1 MKRFGFGA
9 MRLPMLD
16 GEVDKAQFC
25 AMIDEFLAA
34 GFTYFDTA
42 HGYLDG
48 KSELAIR
55 DCLCA
60 RYPRESFQLAD
71 KLSAGFFKTR
81 EDVLPLF
88 EEQLRCCGVDYFD
101 YYLIHA
107 MSAERYDFYREV
119 GAFDIIPQLKRE
131 GRVRHFGMSFHDK
144 AEVLD
149 RILTE
154 HPELEFVQLQFNYL
168 DYEDPVVE
176 SRKCYEVCVKHG
188 KRVSVMEPVK
198 GGALSELPADAGAIL
213 DALGGG
219 SHASYALRFAEG
231 FENVYMVLS
240 GMSDL
245 RQVED
250 NIAFMRDFKP
260 LDETELAAVK
270 RVQEIFRSKS
280 LIPCTACRYCTAGCP
295 QHISIPDLFAVMNAK
310 QIHRDWNA
318 DYYYSETYTK
328 SGGRASDCI
337 RCGKCE
343 KVCPQ
348 HLHIRDL
355 LADVAAE
362 FEKKG

>member
-81 EDVLPLF
+81 EEVLPFF
-88 EEQLRCCGVDYFD
+88 EEQLRCTGAGYFD

-188 KRVSVMEPVK
+188 KKVSVMEPVK
-198 GGALSELPADAGAIL
+198 GGALAELPADAGAIL

-219 SHASYALRFAEG
+219 SHASYALRFAES
-231 FENVYMVLS
+231 FDNVFMVLS
-240 GMSDL
+240 GMSTL
-245 RQVED
+245 EQ
-250 NIAFMRDFKP
+250 MRDNLATMSDFRP
-260 LDETELAAVK
+260 LDDAELAAVHK
-270 RVQEIFRSKS
+270 VAATLRGKGA
-280 LIPCTACRYCTAGCP
+280 IPCTACRYCTAGCP
-295 QHISIPDLFAVMNAK
+295 AGIDIPSCFSCFNSKRMFGRP
-310 QIHRDWNA
+310 QS
-318 DYYYSETYTK
+318 SERYAELTK
-328 SGGRASDCI
+328 NGSGPNDCI
-337 RCGKCE
+337 GCGQCE
-343 KVCPQ
+343 EACPQ
-348 HLHIRDL
+348 HLKVREL
-355 LADVAAE
+355 LREVAAE
-362 FEKKG
+362 FGEG

>member
-9 MRLPMLD
+9 MRLPMVN
-16 GEVDKAQFC
+16 GEVDKEQFN

-48 KSELAIR
+48 KSETAIR
-55 DCLCA
+55 DCLAA
-60 RYPRESFQLAD
+60 RYPRESFVLAN

-88 EEQLRCCGVDYFD
+88 AEQLRCCGVDYFD

-107 MSAERYDFYREV
+107 MSGERYDLYRDC
-119 GAFDIIPQLKRE
+119 GAFEIIPQLKRE

-154 HPELEFVQLQFNYL
+154 QPELEFVQLQFNYL

-198 GGALSELPADAGAIL
+198 GGALAELPADAGAIL

-240 GMSDL
+240 GMSSIE
-245 RQVED
+245 Q
-250 NIAFMRDFKP
+250 MRDNLATMSDFRP
-260 LDETELAAVK
+260 LDATELAAVRK
-270 RVQEIFRSKS
+270 VAETLRGKGA
-280 LIPCTACRYCTAGCP
+280 IPCTACRYCTSGCP
-295 QHISIPDLFAVMNAK
+295 MGIDIPSFFSCYNSKVMFGRP
-310 QIHRDWNA
+310 QS
-318 DYYYSETYTK
+318 SERYAELIKNGT
-328 SGGRASDCI
+328 GPNDCMA
-337 RCGKCE
+337 CGHCE
-343 KVCPQ
+343 EVCPQ
-348 HLHIRDL
+348 HLRVRSL
-355 LADVAAE
+355 LRDVAEE
-362 FEKKG
+362 FDA

>member
-81 EDVLPLF
+81 EEVLPFF
-88 EEQLRCCGVDYFD
+88 EEQLRCTGAGYFD

-188 KRVSVMEPVK
+188 KKVSVMEPVK
-198 GGALSELPADAGAIL
+198 GGALAELPADAGAIL

-219 SHASYALRFAEG
+219 SHASYALRFAES
-231 FENVYMVLS
+231 FDNVFMVLS
-240 GMSDL
+240 GMSTL
-245 RQVED
+245 EQ
-250 NIAFMRDFKP
+250 MRDN
-260 LDETELAAVK
+260 LATTSARWTTRNSPRFIK
-270 RVQEIFRSKS
+270 SPPPCAARGRS
-280 LIPCTACRYCTAGCP
+280 PAPPAATAPRAAP
-295 QHISIPDLFAVMNAK
+295 
-310 QIHRDWNA
+310 
-318 DYYYSETYTK
+318 
-328 SGGRASDCI
+328 RASTS
-337 RCGKCE
+337 
-343 KVCPQ
+343 P
-348 HLHIRDL
+348 
-355 LADVAAE
+355 AASPASTPSACSAAR
-362 FEKKG
+362 KALSATRS

>member
-81 EDVLPLF
+81 EEVLPFF
-88 EEQLRCCGVDYFD
+88 EEQLRCTGAGYFD

-119 GAFDIIPQLKRE
+119 GALDIIPQLKRE

-188 KRVSVMEPVK
+188 KKVSVMEPVK
-198 GGALSELPADAGAIL
+198 GGALAELPADAGAIL
-213 DALGGG
+213 NALGGG
-219 SHASYALRFAEG
+219 SHASYALRFAES
-231 FENVYMVLS
+231 FDNVFMVLS
-240 GMSDL
+240 GMSTL
-245 RQVED
+245 EQ
-250 NIAFMRDFKP
+250 MRDNLATMSDFRP
-260 LDETELAAVK
+260 LDDAELTAVHKVAATLRGK
-270 RVQEIFRSKS
+270 GA
-280 LIPCTACRYCTAGCP
+280 IPCTACRYCTSGCP
-295 QHISIPDLFAVMNAK
+295 AGIDIPSCFSCFNSKRMFGRP
-310 QIHRDWNA
+310 QS
-318 DYYYSETYTK
+318 SERYAELTK
-328 SGGRASDCI
+328 NGSGPNDCI
-337 RCGKCE
+337 GCGQCE
-343 KVCPQ
+343 EACPQ
-348 HLHIRDL
+348 HLKVREL
-355 LADVAAE
+355 LREVAAE
-362 FEKKG
+362 FGEG

>member
-9 MRLPMLD
+9 MRLPMID
-16 GEVDKAQFC
+16 GEVDKAQFN

-48 KSELAIR
+48 KSETAIR
-55 DCLCA
+55 DCLAA
-60 RYPRESFQLAD
+60 RYPRESFVLAN
-71 KLSAGFFKTR
+71 KLSAGLFKTR

-107 MSAERYDFYREV
+107 MSAERYDLYRDC
-119 GAFDIIPQLKRE
+119 GAFEIIPQLKRE

-149 RILTE
+149 RILSE
-154 HPELEFVQLQFNYL
+154 QPELEFVQLQFNYL

-198 GGALSELPADAGAIL
+198 GGALAELPEDAGAIL

-240 GMSDL
+240 GMSSIE
-245 RQVED
+245 Q
-250 NIAFMRDFKP
+250 MRDNLATMSDFRP
-260 LDETELAAVK
+260 LDETELAAVRK
-270 RVQEIFRSKS
+270 VSETLRGKGA
-280 LIPCTACRYCTAGCP
+280 IPCTACRYCTSGCP
-295 QHISIPDLFAVMNAK
+295 MGIDIPSFFSCYNSKVMFGRP
-310 QIHRDWNA
+310 QS
-318 DYYYSETYTK
+318 SERYAELVKKGT
-328 SGGRASDCI
+328 GPNDCMT
-337 RCGKCE
+337 CGHCE
-343 KVCPQ
+343 EVCPQ
-348 HLHIRDL
+348 HLRIRSL
-355 LADVAAE
+355 LRDVAEE
-362 FEKKG
+362 FDA

>member
-9 MRLPMLD
+9 MRLPMVN
-16 GEVDKAQFC
+16 GEVDKEQFN

-42 HGYLDG
+42 HGYIDG
-48 KSELAIR
+48 KSETAIR
-55 DCLCA
+55 DCLAA
-60 RYPRESFQLAD
+60 RYPRESFVLAN

-107 MSAERYDFYREV
+107 MSGERYDLYRDC
-119 GAFDIIPQLKRE
+119 GAFEIIPQLKRE

-154 HPELEFVQLQFNYL
+154 QPELEFVQLQFNYL

-198 GGALSELPADAGAIL
+198 GGALSELTADAGAIL

-240 GMSDL
+240 GMSSIE
-245 RQVED
+245 Q
-250 NIAFMRDFKP
+250 MRDNLATMSDFRP
-260 LDETELAAVK
+260 LDETELAAVRK
-270 RVQEIFRSKS
+270 VAETLRGKGA
-280 LIPCTACRYCTAGCP
+280 IPCTACRYCTSGCAMGIDIPSFFSCYNSKVMFGRP
-295 QHISIPDLFAVMNAK
+295 QS
-310 QIHRDWNA
+310 
-318 DYYYSETYTK
+318 SERYAELIKNGT
-328 SGGRASDCI
+328 GPNDCMA
-337 RCGKCE
+337 CGHCE
-343 KVCPQ
+343 EVCPQ
-348 HLHIRDL
+348 HLRVRSL
-355 LADVAAE
+355 LRDVAEE
-362 FEKKG
+362 FDA

>member
-9 MRLPMLD
+9 MRLPMVN
-16 GEVDKAQFC
+16 GEVDKEQFN

-42 HGYLDG
+42 HGYIDG
-48 KSELAIR
+48 KSETAIR
-55 DCLCA
+55 DCLAA
-60 RYPRESFQLAD
+60 RYPRESFVLAN

-107 MSAERYDFYREV
+107 MSGERYDLYRDC
-119 GAFDIIPQLKRE
+119 GAFEIIPQLKRE

-154 HPELEFVQLQFNYL
+154 QPELEFVQLQFNYL

-240 GMSDL
+240 GMSSIE
-245 RQVED
+245 Q
-250 NIAFMRDFKP
+250 MRDNLATMSDFRP
-260 LDETELAAVK
+260 LDETELAAVRK
-270 RVQEIFRSKS
+270 VAETLRGKGA
-280 LIPCTACRYCTAGCP
+280 IPCTACRYCTSGCP
-295 QHISIPDLFAVMNAK
+295 MGIDIPSFFSCYNSKVMFGRPQSSERYAELIK
-310 QIHRDWNA
+310 DGAGPRDCVA
-318 DYYYSETYTK
+318 
-328 SGGRASDCI
+328 
-337 RCGKCE
+337 CGQCE
-343 KVCPQ
+343 EVCPQ
-348 HLHIRDL
+348 HLRVRSL
-355 LADVAAE
+355 LRDVAEE
-362 FEKKG
+362 FDA

>member
-9 MRLPMLD
+9 MRLPMVN
-16 GEVDKAQFC
+16 GEVDKEQFN

-48 KSELAIR
+48 KSETAIR
-55 DCLCA
+55 DCLA
-60 RYPRESFQLAD
+60 ERYPRESFVLAN

-81 EDVLPLF
+81 DDVLPLF

-107 MSAERYDFYREV
+107 MSGERYDLYRDC
-119 GAFDIIPQLKRE
+119 GAFEIIPQLKCE

-154 HPELEFVQLQFNYL
+154 QPELEFVQLQFNYL

-240 GMSDL
+240 GMSSIE
-245 RQVED
+245 Q
-250 NIAFMRDFKP
+250 MRDNLATMSDFRP
-260 LDETELAAVK
+260 LDETELASVRKVAETLRGK
-270 RVQEIFRSKS
+270 GA
-280 LIPCTACRYCTAGCP
+280 IPCTACRYCTSGCP
-295 QHISIPDLFAVMNAK
+295 MGIDIPSFFSCYNSKVMFGRP
-310 QIHRDWNA
+310 QS
-318 DYYYSETYTK
+318 SERYAELIKNGT
-328 SGGRASDCI
+328 GPNDCMA
-337 RCGKCE
+337 CGHCE
-343 KVCPQ
+343 EVCPQ
-348 HLHIRDL
+348 HLRVRSL
-355 LADVAAE
+355 LRDVAEE
-362 FEKKG
+362 FDA

>member
-9 MRLPMLD
+9 MRLPMVN
-16 GEVDKAQFC
+16 GEVDKEQFN

-48 KSELAIR
+48 KSETAIR
-55 DCLCA
+55 DCLAA
-60 RYPRESFQLAD
+60 RYPRESFVLAN

-107 MSAERYDFYREV
+107 MNAERYDMYREC
-119 GAFDIIPQLKRE
+119 GAFEIIPQLRSE

-149 RILTE
+149 RILSE
-154 HPELEFVQLQFNYL
+154 QPELEFVQLQFNYL

-198 GGALSELPADAGAIL
+198 GGALAELPADAGAIL

-240 GMSDL
+240 GMSSIE
-245 RQVED
+245 Q
-250 NIAFMRDFKP
+250 MRDNLATMSDFRP
-260 LDETELAAVK
+260 LDETELAAVRNVAETLRGK
-270 RVQEIFRSKS
+270 GA
-280 LIPCTACRYCTAGCP
+280 IPCTACRYCTSGCP
-295 QHISIPDLFAVMNAK
+295 MGIDIPSFFSCYNSKVMFGRP
-310 QIHRDWNA
+310 QS
-318 DYYYSETYTK
+318 SERYAELIKNGT
-328 SGGRASDCI
+328 GPNDCMA
-337 RCGKCE
+337 CGQCE
-343 KVCPQ
+343 EVCPQ
-348 HLHIRDL
+348 HLRVRSL
-355 LADVAAE
+355 LRDVAEE
-362 FEKKG
+362 FDA

>member
-9 MRLPMLD
+9 MRLPMVN
-16 GEVDKAQFC
+16 GEVDKEQFN

-48 KSELAIR
+48 KSETAIR
-55 DCLCA
+55 DCLAA
-60 RYPRESFQLAD
+60 RYPRESFVLAN

-81 EDVLPLF
+81 DDVLPLF

-107 MSAERYDFYREV
+107 MSGERYDLYRDC
-119 GAFDIIPQLKRE
+119 GAFEIIPQLKRE
-131 GRVRHFGMSFHDK
+131 GRVLHFGMSFHDK
-144 AEVLD
+144 SEVLD

-154 HPELEFVQLQFNYL
+154 QPELEFVQLQFNYL

-240 GMSDL
+240 GMSSIE
-245 RQVED
+245 Q
-250 NIAFMRDFKP
+250 MRDNLATMSDFRP
-260 LDETELAAVK
+260 LDETELAAVRK
-270 RVQEIFRSKS
+270 VAETLRGKGA
-280 LIPCTACRYCTAGCP
+280 IPCTACRYCTSGCP
-295 QHISIPDLFAVMNAK
+295 MGIDIPSFFSCYNSKVMFGRP
-310 QIHRDWNA
+310 QS
-318 DYYYSETYTK
+318 SERYAELIKNGT
-328 SGGRASDCI
+328 GPNDCMA
-337 RCGKCE
+337 CGHCE
-343 KVCPQ
+343 EVCPQ
-348 HLHIRDL
+348 HLRVRSL
-355 LADVAAE
+355 LRDVAEE
-362 FEKKG
+362 FDA

>member
-9 MRLPMLD
+9 MRLPMVN
-16 GEVDKAQFC
+16 GEVDKEQFN

-48 KSELAIR
+48 KSETAIR
-55 DCLCA
+55 DCLAA
-60 RYPRESFQLAD
+60 RYPRESFVLAN

-107 MSAERYDFYREV
+107 MSGERYDLYRDC
-119 GAFDIIPQLKRE
+119 GAFEIIPQLKRE

-154 HPELEFVQLQFNYL
+154 QPELEFVQLQFNYL

-240 GMSDL
+240 GMSSIE
-245 RQVED
+245 Q
-250 NIAFMRDFKP
+250 MRDNLATMSDFRP
-260 LDETELAAVK
+260 LDETELAAVRK
-270 RVQEIFRSKS
+270 VAETLRGKDA
-280 LIPCTACRYCTAGCP
+280 IPCTACRYCTSGCP
-295 QHISIPDLFAVMNAK
+295 MGIDIPSFFSCYNSKVMFGRP
-310 QIHRDWNA
+310 QS
-318 DYYYSETYTK
+318 SERYAELIKNGT
-328 SGGRASDCI
+328 GPNDCMA
-337 RCGKCE
+337 CGHCE
-343 KVCPQ
+343 EVCPQ
-348 HLHIRDL
+348 HLRVRSL
-355 LADVAAE
+355 LRDVAEE
-362 FEKKG
+362 FDA

>member
-9 MRLPMLD
+9 MRLPMVN
-16 GEVDKAQFC
+16 GEVDKEQFN

-48 KSELAIR
+48 KSETAIR
-55 DCLCA
+55 DCLAA
-60 RYPRESFQLAD
+60 RYPRESFVLAN

-81 EDVLPLF
+81 EGVLPLF

-107 MSAERYDFYREV
+107 MSGERYDLYRDC
-119 GAFDIIPQLKRE
+119 GAFEIIPQLKRE

-154 HPELEFVQLQFNYL
+154 QPELEFVQLQFNYL

-198 GGALSELPADAGAIL
+198 GGALSELPAYAGAIL

-240 GMSDL
+240 GMSSIE
-245 RQVED
+245 Q
-250 NIAFMRDFKP
+250 MRDNLATMSDFRP
-260 LDETELAAVK
+260 LDETELAAVRK
-270 RVQEIFRSKS
+270 VAETLRGKGA
-280 LIPCTACRYCTAGCP
+280 IPCTACRYCTSGCP
-295 QHISIPDLFAVMNAK
+295 MGIDIPSFFSCYNSKVMFGRP
-310 QIHRDWNA
+310 QS
-318 DYYYSETYTK
+318 SERYAELIKNGT
-328 SGGRASDCI
+328 GPNDCMA
-337 RCGKCE
+337 CGHCE
-343 KVCPQ
+343 EVCPQ
-348 HLHIRDL
+348 HLRVRSL
-355 LADVAAE
+355 LRDVAEE
-362 FEKKG
+362 FDA

>member
-9 MRLPMLD
+9 MRLPMVN
-16 GEVDKAQFC
+16 GEVDKEQFN

-48 KSELAIR
+48 KSETAIR
-55 DCLCA
+55 DCLAA
-60 RYPRESFQLAD
+60 RYPRESFVLAN

-107 MSAERYDFYREV
+107 MSGERYDLYRDC
-119 GAFDIIPQLKRE
+119 GAFEIIPQLKRE
-131 GRVRHFGMSFHDK
+131 GRARHFGMSFHDK

-154 HPELEFVQLQFNYL
+154 QPELEFVQLQFNYL

-198 GGALSELPADAGAIL
+198 GGALAELPADAGTIL

-240 GMSDL
+240 GMSSIE
-245 RQVED
+245 Q
-250 NIAFMRDFKP
+250 MRDNLATMSDFRP
-260 LDETELAAVK
+260 LDETELAAVRK
-270 RVQEIFRSKS
+270 VAETLRGKGA
-280 LIPCTACRYCTAGCP
+280 IPCTACRYCTSGCP
-295 QHISIPDLFAVMNAK
+295 MGIDIPSFFSCYNSKVMFGRP
-310 QIHRDWNA
+310 QS
-318 DYYYSETYTK
+318 SERYAELIKNGT
-328 SGGRASDCI
+328 GPNDCMA
-337 RCGKCE
+337 CGHCE
-343 KVCPQ
+343 EVCPQ
-348 HLHIRDL
+348 HLRVRSL
-355 LADVAAE
+355 LRDVAEE
-362 FEKKG
+362 FDA

>member
-9 MRLPMLD
+9 MRLPMVN
-16 GEVDKAQFC
+16 GEVDKEQFN

-48 KSELAIR
+48 KSETAIR
-55 DCLCA
+55 DCLA
-60 RYPRESFQLAD
+60 ERYPRESFVLAN

-81 EDVLPLF
+81 DDVLPLF

-107 MSAERYDFYREV
+107 MSGERYDLYRDC
-119 GAFDIIPQLKRE
+119 GAFEIIPQLKCE

-154 HPELEFVQLQFNYL
+154 QPELEFVQLQFNYL

-198 GGALSELPADAGAIL
+198 GGALAELPADAGAIL

-240 GMSDL
+240 GMSSIE
-245 RQVED
+245 Q
-250 NIAFMRDFKP
+250 MRDNLATMSDFRP
-260 LDETELAAVK
+260 LDETELAAVRK
-270 RVQEIFRSKS
+270 VAETLRGKGA
-280 LIPCTACRYCTAGCP
+280 IPCTACRYCTSGCP
-295 QHISIPDLFAVMNAK
+295 MGIDIPSFFSCYNSKVMFGRP
-310 QIHRDWNA
+310 QS
-318 DYYYSETYTK
+318 SERYAELIKNGT
-328 SGGRASDCI
+328 GPNDCMA
-337 RCGKCE
+337 CGHCE
-343 KVCPQ
+343 EVCPQ
-348 HLHIRDL
+348 HLRVRSL
-355 LADVAAE
+355 LRDVAEE
-362 FEKKG
+362 FDA

>member
-9 MRLPMLD
+9 MRLPMVN
-16 GEVDKAQFC
+16 GEVDKEQFN

-48 KSELAIR
+48 KSETAIR
-55 DCLCA
+55 DCLAA
-60 RYPRESFQLAD
+60 RYPRESFVLAN

-107 MSAERYDFYREV
+107 MSGERYDLYRDC
-119 GAFDIIPQLKRE
+119 GAFEIIPQLKRE

-154 HPELEFVQLQFNYL
+154 QPELEFVQLQFNYL

-240 GMSDL
+240 GMSSIE
-245 RQVED
+245 Q
-250 NIAFMRDFKP
+250 MRDNLATMSDFRP
-260 LDETELAAVK
+260 LDETELAAVRK
-270 RVQEIFRSKS
+270 VAETLRGKGA
-280 LIPCTACRYCTAGCP
+280 IPCTACRYCTSGCP
-295 QHISIPDLFAVMNAK
+295 MGIDIPSFFSCYNSKVMFSRP
-310 QIHRDWNA
+310 QS
-318 DYYYSETYTK
+318 SERYAELIKNGT
-328 SGGRASDCI
+328 GPNDCMA
-337 RCGKCE
+337 CGHCE
-343 KVCPQ
+343 EVCPQ
-348 HLHIRDL
+348 HLRVRSL
-355 LADVAAE
+355 LRDVAEE
-362 FEKKG
+362 FDA

>member
-81 EDVLPLF
+81 EEVLPFF
-88 EEQLRCCGVDYFD
+88 EEQLRCTGAGYFD

-188 KRVSVMEPVK
+188 KKVSVMEPVK
-198 GGALSELPADAGAIL
+198 GGALAELPADAGAIL

-219 SHASYALRFAEG
+219 SHASYALRFAES
-231 FENVYMVLS
+231 FDNVFMVLS
-240 GMSDL
+240 GMSTL
-245 RQVED
+245 EQ
-250 NIAFMRDFKP
+250 MRDNLATMSDFRP
-260 LDETELAAVK
+260 LDDAELAAVHK
-270 RVQEIFRSKS
+270 VAATLRGKGA
-280 LIPCTACRYCTAGCP
+280 IPCTACRYCVDHCPRHLDIPGLLALYNEHTFTGGGFIAPMAVEALPEEKRPAACIGCR
-295 QHISIPDLFAVMNAK
+295 S
-310 QIHRDWNA
+310 
-318 DYYYSETYTK
+318 
-328 SGGRASDCI
+328 
-337 RCGKCE
+337 CE
-343 KVCPQ
+343 AVCPQ
-348 HLHIRDL
+348 QLKISEA
-355 LADVAAE
+355 LADFAR
-362 FEKKG
+362 KLG

>member
-9 MRLPMLD
+9 MRLPMVN
-16 GEVDKAQFC
+16 GEVDKEQFN

-48 KSELAIR
+48 KSETAIR
-55 DCLCA
+55 DCLAA
-60 RYPRESFQLAD
+60 RYPRESFVLAN

-88 EEQLRCCGVDYFD
+88 AEQLRCCGVDYFD

-107 MSAERYDFYREV
+107 MSGERYDLYRDC
-119 GAFDIIPQLKRE
+119 GAFEIIPQLKRE

-154 HPELEFVQLQFNYL
+154 QPELEFVQLQFNYL

-198 GGALSELPADAGAIL
+198 GGALAELPADAGAQVF
-213 DALGGG
+213 LG
-219 SHASYALRFAEG
+219 Y
-231 FENVYMVLS
+231 
-240 GMSDL
+240 
-245 RQVED
+245 
-250 NIAFMRDFKP
+250 
-260 LDETELAAVK
+260 K
-270 RVQEIFRSKS
+270 RIQ
-280 LIPCTACRYCTAGCP
+280 
-295 QHISIPDLFAVMNAK
+295 
-310 QIHRDWNA
+310 
-318 DYYYSETYTK
+318 
-328 SGGRASDCI
+328 
-337 RCGKCE
+337 
-343 KVCPQ
+343 
-348 HLHIRDL
+348 
-355 LADVAAE
+355 
-362 FEKKG
+362 

>member
-9 MRLPMLD
+9 MRLPMVN
-16 GEVDKAQFC
+16 GEVDKEQFN

-48 KSELAIR
+48 KSETAIR
-55 DCLCA
+55 DCLAA
-60 RYPRESFQLAD
+60 RYPRESFVLAN

-107 MSAERYDFYREV
+107 MSGERYDLYRDC
-119 GAFDIIPQLKRE
+119 GAFEIIPQLKRE

-154 HPELEFVQLQFNYL
+154 QPELEFVQLQFNYL

-198 GGALSELPADAGAIL
+198 GGALAELPAYAGAIL

-240 GMSDL
+240 GMSSIE
-245 RQVED
+245 Q
-250 NIAFMRDFKP
+250 MRDNLATMSDFRP
-260 LDETELAAVK
+260 LDETELAAVRK
-270 RVQEIFRSKS
+270 VAETLRGKGA
-280 LIPCTACRYCTAGCP
+280 IPCTACRYCTSGCP
-295 QHISIPDLFAVMNAK
+295 MGIDIPSFFSCYNSKVMFGRPQSSERYAELIK
-310 QIHRDWNA
+310 DGAGPRDCVA
-318 DYYYSETYTK
+318 
-328 SGGRASDCI
+328 
-337 RCGKCE
+337 CGHCE
-343 KVCPQ
+343 EVCPQ
-348 HLHIRDL
+348 HLRVRSL
-355 LADVAAE
+355 LRDVAEE
-362 FEKKG
+362 FDA

>member
-16 GEVDKAQFC
+16 GEVDKEQFC

-48 KSELAIR
+48 KSETALR
-55 DCLCA
+55 DCLVA
-60 RYPRESFQLAD
+60 RYPRESYVLAN
-71 KLSAGFFKTR
+71 KLSAGFFEKR

-88 EEQLRCCGVDYFD
+88 EEQLRCTGVDYFD

-107 MSAERYDFYREV
+107 MNAERYDLYRSC
-119 GAFDIIPQLKRE
+119 GAFEIIPQLKRE

-154 HPELEFVQLQFNYL
+154 QPELEFVQLQFNYL

-188 KRVSVMEPVK
+188 KKVSVMEPVK
-198 GGALSELPADAGAIL
+198 GGSLAELPEDAGAIL

-240 GMSDL
+240 GMSTL
-245 RQVED
+245 EQVRD
-250 NIAFMRDFKP
+250 NLATMTDFRP
-260 LDETELAAVK
+260 LDETELAAVMK
-270 RVQEIFRSKS
+270 VAHTLRGKGA
-280 LIPCTACRYCTAGCP
+280 IPCTACRYCTPGCP
-295 QHISIPDLFAVMNAK
+295 MGIEIPGYFSCFNSKRMFGK
-310 QIHRDWNA
+310 QQGAERYAQLRDKGA
-318 DYYYSETYTK
+318 
-328 SGGRASDCI
+328 GPSDCI
-337 RCGKCE
+337 GCGQCE
-343 KVCPQ
+343 EACPQ
-348 HLHIRDL
+348 HLEIRRL
-355 LADVAAE
+355 LREVASE
-362 FEKKG
+362 FGEV

>member
-9 MRLPMLD
+9 MRLPMID
-16 GEVDKAQFC
+16 GEVDKAQFN

-48 KSELAIR
+48 KSETAIR
-55 DCLCA
+55 DCLAA
-60 RYPRESFQLAD
+60 RYPRESFVLAN

-107 MSAERYDFYREV
+107 MSAERYDLYRDC
-119 GAFDIIPQLKRE
+119 GAFEIIPQLKRE
-131 GRVRHFGMSFHDK
+131 GRVHHFGMSFHDK

-154 HPELEFVQLQFNYL
+154 QPELEFVQLQFNYL

-198 GGALSELPADAGAIL
+198 GGALAELPEDAGAIL

-240 GMSDL
+240 GMSSIE
-245 RQVED
+245 Q
-250 NIAFMRDFKP
+250 MRDNLATMSDFRP
-260 LDETELAAVK
+260 LDETELAAVRK
-270 RVQEIFRSKS
+270 VAETLRGKGA
-280 LIPCTACRYCTAGCP
+280 IPCTACRYCTSGCP
-295 QHISIPDLFAVMNAK
+295 MGIDIPSFFSCYNSKVMFGRT
-310 QIHRDWNA
+310 QS
-318 DYYYSETYTK
+318 SERYAELVKKGT
-328 SGGRASDCI
+328 GPNDCMT
-337 RCGKCE
+337 CGHCE
-343 KVCPQ
+343 EVCPQ
-348 HLHIRDL
+348 HLRIRSL
-355 LADVAAE
+355 LRDVAEE
-362 FEKKG
+362 FDA

>member
-9 MRLPMLD
+9 MRLPMVN
-16 GEVDKAQFC
+16 GEVDKEQFN

-48 KSELAIR
+48 KSETAIR
-55 DCLCA
+55 DCLAA
-60 RYPRESFQLAD
+60 RYPRESFVLAN

-107 MSAERYDFYREV
+107 MSGERYDLYRDC
-119 GAFDIIPQLKRE
+119 GAFEIIPQLKRE

-154 HPELEFVQLQFNYL
+154 QPELEFVQLQFNYL

-198 GGALSELPADAGAIL
+198 GGALSELPAYAGAIL

-240 GMSDL
+240 GMSSIE
-245 RQVED
+245 Q
-250 NIAFMRDFKP
+250 MRDNLATMSDFRP
-260 LDETELAAVK
+260 LDETELAAVRK
-270 RVQEIFRSKS
+270 VAETLRGKGA
-280 LIPCTACRYCTAGCP
+280 IPCTACRYCTSGCP
-295 QHISIPDLFAVMNAK
+295 MGIDIPAFFSCYNSKVMFGRP
-310 QIHRDWNA
+310 QS
-318 DYYYSETYTK
+318 SERYAELIKNGT
-328 SGGRASDCI
+328 GPNDCMA
-337 RCGKCE
+337 CGHCE
-343 KVCPQ
+343 EVCPQ
-348 HLHIRDL
+348 HLRVRSLLRD
-355 LADVAAE
+355 VTEE
-362 FEKKG
+362 FDA

>member
-9 MRLPMLD
+9 MRLPMVN
-16 GEVDKAQFC
+16 GEVDKEQFN

-48 KSELAIR
+48 KSETAIR
-55 DCLCA
+55 DCLAA
-60 RYPRESFQLAD
+60 RYPRESFVLAN

-107 MSAERYDFYREV
+107 MSGERYDLYRDC
-119 GAFDIIPQLKRE
+119 GAFEIIPQLKCE

-154 HPELEFVQLQFNYL
+154 QPELEFVQLQFNYL

-240 GMSDL
+240 GMSSIE
-245 RQVED
+245 Q
-250 NIAFMRDFKP
+250 MRDNLATMSDFRP
-260 LDETELAAVK
+260 LDETELAAVRK
-270 RVQEIFRSKS
+270 VAETLRGKGA
-280 LIPCTACRYCTAGCP
+280 IPCTACRYCTSGCP
-295 QHISIPDLFAVMNAK
+295 MGIYIPSFFSCYNSKIMFGRP
-310 QIHRDWNA
+310 QS
-318 DYYYSETYTK
+318 SERYAELIKNGT
-328 SGGRASDCI
+328 GPNDCMA
-337 RCGKCE
+337 CGHCE
-343 KVCPQ
+343 EVCPQ
-348 HLHIRDL
+348 HLRVRSL
-355 LADVAAE
+355 LRDVAEE
-362 FEKKG
+362 FDA

>member
-9 MRLPMLD
+9 MRLPMVN
-16 GEVDKAQFC
+16 GEVDKEQFN

-48 KSELAIR
+48 KSEAAIR
-55 DCLCA
+55 DCLAA
-60 RYPRESFQLAD
+60 RYPRESFVLAN

-107 MSAERYDFYREV
+107 MSGERYDLYRDC
-119 GAFDIIPQLKRE
+119 GAFEIIPQLKRE

-154 HPELEFVQLQFNYL
+154 QPELEFVQLQFNYL

-198 GGALSELPADAGAIL
+198 GGALAELPAYAGAIL

-240 GMSDL
+240 GMSSIE
-245 RQVED
+245 Q
-250 NIAFMRDFKP
+250 MRDNLATMSDFRP
-260 LDETELAAVK
+260 LDETELAAVRK
-270 RVQEIFRSKS
+270 VAETLRGKGA
-280 LIPCTACRYCTAGCP
+280 IPCTACRYCTSGCP
-295 QHISIPDLFAVMNAK
+295 MGIDIPSFFSCYNSKVMFGRP
-310 QIHRDWNA
+310 QS
-318 DYYYSETYTK
+318 SERYAELIKNGT
-328 SGGRASDCI
+328 GPNDCMA
-337 RCGKCE
+337 CGHCE
-343 KVCPQ
+343 EVCPQ
-348 HLHIRDL
+348 HLRVRSL
-355 LADVAAE
+355 LRDVAEE
-362 FEKKG
+362 FDA

>member
-9 MRLPMLD
+9 MRLPMVN
-16 GEVDKAQFC
+16 GEVDKEQFN

-48 KSELAIR
+48 KSETAIR
-55 DCLCA
+55 DCLAA
-60 RYPRESFQLAD
+60 RYPRESFVLAN

-88 EEQLRCCGVDYFD
+88 EEQLRCCGVYYFD

-107 MSAERYDFYREV
+107 MSGERYDLYRDC
-119 GAFDIIPQLKRE
+119 GAFEIIPQLKRE

-154 HPELEFVQLQFNYL
+154 QPELEFVQLQFNYL

-198 GGALSELPADAGAIL
+198 GGALAELPADAGAIL

-240 GMSDL
+240 GMSSIE
-245 RQVED
+245 Q
-250 NIAFMRDFKP
+250 MRDNLATMSDFRP
-260 LDETELAAVK
+260 LDETELAAVRK
-270 RVQEIFRSKS
+270 VAETLRGKGA
-280 LIPCTACRYCTAGCP
+280 IPCTACRYCTSGCP
-295 QHISIPDLFAVMNAK
+295 MGIDIPSFFSCYNSKVMFDRPQSSERYAELIK
-310 QIHRDWNA
+310 DGAGPRDCVA
-318 DYYYSETYTK
+318 
-328 SGGRASDCI
+328 
-337 RCGKCE
+337 CGQCE
-343 KVCPQ
+343 EVCPQ
-348 HLHIRDL
+348 HLSVRSL
-355 LADVAAE
+355 LRDVAAE
-362 FEKKG
+362 FDA